1 MSDLEAA
8 VAAKA
13 SKVTTLADCD
23 SLRNEVVGEA
33 KMREEFTSQQDAVV
47 RHFDEWITKLDAR
60 IADVRRDMD
69 NDLYPHMLTI
79 IAGRRWVVRHGF
91 CFAVYKCAR
100 FVECRSAM
108 GKVISMTINKGIQQC
123 LEAGIEHRKACRSLA
138 QVEAYDPRTGGKYV
152 VNVSEFEN
160 VSFPMLEELEG
171 LKDSSLALIMSALTL
186 KDEHGNT
193 DTTPELRQF
202 HPSFDQVTI
211 PIYFEFGSISSEML
225 LSDVIPAIRGSS
237 EKSWLCL
244 PPSSA
249 SGGVFSSAPRHDSS
263 LGVTDYQVSPL
274 VLSGDRAPATQPPVT
289 QTHDDLFDTS
299 ILDKHAGCSLVRD
312 RFAITAYIDGDAY
325 MISNFSRSSS
335 RTSRLS
341 SRASSFMAWSIFAHL
356 NKGIPISTG
365 ITTSLS
371 HTRENEGA
379 DEELSEKGSP
389 RVIVY
394 EYDGLPMQPVAPP
407 SPDYIPGP
415 EEPQTPPAPHDED
428 GHEPMFI
435 QPHDPDYV
443 PEPMYPEYIPL
454 EDEHDPEEYEDDKT
468 EDDLVDYPMDGGD
481 DDSDSS
487 GDDADDEDEDEEE
500 HLLPADSVIGIPT
513 VELVS
518 LLEGTELSYHHPPLT
533 LLPLKLGLLS
543 GFRILYPFH
552 QR

>member
-33 KMREEFTSQQDAVV
+33 KMREEFTSQQDAV
-47 RHFDEWITKLDAR
+47 
-60 IADVRRDMD
+60 
-69 NDLYPHMLTI
+69 
-79 IAGRRWVVRHGF
+79 
-91 CFAVYKCAR
+91 
-100 FVECRSAM
+100 
-108 GKVISMTINKGIQQC
+108 
-123 LEAGIEHRKACRSLA
+123 
-138 QVEAYDPRTGGKYV
+138 
-152 VNVSEFEN
+152 
-160 VSFPMLEELEG
+160 ELEG

-371 HTRENEGA
+371 HTRENEVCLLLVLIMVRCAHSTCGTSSTQFLFYLPNLA
-379 DEELSEKGSP
+379 LIPSP
-389 RVIVY
+389 RLRFV
-394 EYDGLPMQPVAPP
+394 L
-407 SPDYIPGP
+407 S
-415 EEPQTPPAPHDED
+415 TC
-428 GHEPMFI
+428 
-435 QPHDPDYV
+435 
-443 PEPMYPEYIPL
+443 PL
-454 EDEHDPEEYEDDKT
+454 VCGCLTDANLCLIFSLCSVL
-468 EDDLVDYPMDGGD
+468 DLDW
-481 DDSDSS
+481 
-487 GDDADDEDEDEEE
+487 
-500 HLLPADSVIGIPT
+500 
-513 VELVS
+513 
-518 LLEGTELSYHHPPLT
+518 
-533 LLPLKLGLLS
+533 
-543 GFRILYPFH
+543 
-552 QR
+552 